1 MKGKHQLNN
10 ASVMSDLAF
19 MVDFI
24 HLSVCVEVFISP
36 LFLGAI
42 IFEKLVSNT

>member
-24 HLSVCVEVFISP
+24 HLSVCVESIYSVLLNI
-36 LFLGAI
+36 LNY
-42 IFEKLVSNT
+42 KQ

>member
-10 ASVMSDLAF
+10 ASVMSALAF

-24 HLSVCVEVFISP
+24 HLSVCVESILSSVLLNI
-36 LFLGAI
+36 LNYKQRGVLC
-42 IFEKLVSNT
+42 